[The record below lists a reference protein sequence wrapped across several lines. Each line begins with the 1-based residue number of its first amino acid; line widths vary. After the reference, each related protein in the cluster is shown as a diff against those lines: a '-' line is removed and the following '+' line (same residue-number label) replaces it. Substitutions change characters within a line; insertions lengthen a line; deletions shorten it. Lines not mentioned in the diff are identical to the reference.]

1 MSKNKI
7 KLHKRVALTIET
19 INKKMAKKR
28 FDDKLSKAIAFV
40 SVFHKA
46 CKKYNV
52 KPQFILTITGW
63 TLKLPQ

>member
-7 KLHKRVALTIET
+7 KLHKRVALTIDT
-19 INKKMAKKR
+19 INKKMAKQK
-28 FDDKLSKAIAFV
+28 FDDKFSKATAFV

-52 KPQFILTITGW
+52 KPKFILTITGW
-63 TLKLPQ
+63 TLKLPE